1 MVKDTTTKDV
11 KKVKAA
17 PKAVAKKRVI
27 KKKVATEEAPKVVAS
42 DVVIEQAP
50 APVVVSLG
58 KPELASGRYVFA
70 TGRRKTAVANIR
82 LLSGSSQNQ
91 INKKPLEKYFSQS
104 MNQDRAIRALQLTGL
119 AGDFYFTATVN
130 GGGINA
136 QAQAVQHGIA
146 QALASLGE
154 DIRKVLKKNGMLTR
168 DDRKKERKKPGL
180 RGARR
185 SPQWAKR

>member
-27 KKKVATEEAPKVVAS
+27 KKKVETKEAPKVVAS

-50 APVVVSLG
+50 VEVVVSLG

-104 MNQDRAIRALQLTGL
+104 MNQDRAIKALQLTGL

>member
-27 KKKVATEEAPKVVAS
+27 KKKVETQEAPEVVAS

-50 APVVVSLG
+50 VEVVVSLG

-104 MNQDRAIRALQLTGL
+104 MNQDRAIKALQLTGL

>member
-27 KKKVATEEAPKVVAS
+27 KKKVETKEAPKVVAS

-50 APVVVSLG
+50 VEVVVSLG

-104 MNQDRAIRALQLTGL
+104 MNQDRAIKALQLTGL

-146 QALASLGE
+146 QALASLGD

>member
-1 MVKDTTTKDV
+1 MVKDTTTKDI

-17 PKAVAKKRVI
+17 PKAVAKKRVT
-27 KKKVATEEAPKVVAS
+27 KKKVVEAPVPVVETS
-42 DVVIEQAP
+42 EVVIEQAP
-50 APVVVSLG
+50 VVVAVSLG

-82 LLSGSSQNQ
+82 LLSGTSENQ
-91 INKKPLEKYFSQS
+91 INKKPLAKYFSQS
-104 MNQDRAIRALQLTGL
+104 MNQDRATRALELTGL